1 MGVFLSVEGFCSRAQ
16 LRWPRAEGYRVC
28 PMTLF
33 DSLFTLPAVRNRHNT
48 APLLRERVEY
58 LTHVQA
64 LGHTEGYVKVIA
76 SQLIQVNR
84 ALGFSTR
91 MRPLTIAELEDVARK
106 WAVYMGPLRRKKPG
120 KYTYEVFMLI
130 ARSWLRFHSCLIEPV
145 ETRFADK
152 QRRDYELWLKDVRG
166 LLPSTIHERSK
177 LAGYFLK
184 WLAENRVRLARLTA
198 SHVDQYLDAMKRT
211 GLALATQI
219 TRANALR
226 DFLKY
231 SEARNRVRAG
241 LSGTVPLLDH
251 PKYSFSQ
258 KGPSWQEVRRMI
270 SSLRGNSRLAVRDR
284 AMILLMALYG
294 LRASEVRGLRFA
306 DVDFENH
313 VLTVVRA
320 KSRKIQRFPLTREAS
335 DAIRKYI
342 NRARPAVECPSLFL
356 TARWPC
362 RPISHSGLY
371 HRTSALFRRTGVQSP
386 LKGTHAFR
394 HACANRLMDKGT
406 SIRDIGAFLGHMDF
420 RSVREYARYNLKHL
434 RLIAEFSLE
443 GLL

>member
-1 MGVFLSVEGFCSRAQ
+1 MGVFLAVEGFWSRTR
-16 LRWPRAEGYRVC
+16 LRSPRAEGYRVR

-33 DSLFTLPAVRNRHNT
+33 DSLFILPAVRNRHNT
-48 APLLRERVEY
+48 APLLRERVKY

-84 ALGFSTR
+84 ALGFSTE
-91 MRPLTIAELEDVARK
+91 MRPLTIDELEDAART
-106 WAVYMGPLRRKKPG
+106 WAVYKGPLRRRKPG

-145 ETRFADK
+145 KTRFADK

-166 LLPSTIHERSK
+166 ILPSTIHERSK

-184 WLAENRVRLARLTA
+184 WLAENRLRLARVTA
-198 SHVDQYLDAMKRT
+198 SHVDRYLDATKRT
-211 GLALATQI
+211 GLALRTQVN
-219 TRANALR
+219 RANGLR
-226 DFLKY
+226 DFLRH
-231 SEARNRVRAG
+231 SEAQNRVRAG
-241 LSGTVPLLDH
+241 LSGTVPFLDR
-251 PKYSFSQ
+251 PKYSFSE
-258 KGPSWQEVRRMI
+258 KGPSWKEVRRMI
-270 SSLRGNSRLAVRDR
+270 SSLGGDSRLAIRDR

-313 VLTVVRA
+313 VLSVVRA

-335 DAIRKYI
+335 DAVRKYI

-356 TARWPC
+356 TARWPG

-371 HRTSALFRRTGVQSP
+371 HRTRALFRKTGVRSP
-386 LKGTHAFR
+386 LQGTHAFR

-406 SIRDIGAFLGHMDF
+406 SIREIGAFLGHMDF

-434 RLIAEFSLE
+434 RQIADFSLE
-443 GLL
+443 GFL